1 MKKHL
6 RGMVIGGFIVLLIA
20 QTLGAVLSVSTFE
33 KTFRES
39 LESKYRILV
48 GELRRQVE
56 RDVDFGRPIY
66 LLGGVEKMFAA
77 VLERD
82 GNISALYVS
91 QADGKVLYSTEPS
104 SLGSRPAGMTVFPA
118 TRPAEGGEEYA
129 VASVGDSNWVSAPIR
144 YGGETLVGM
153 VRLRFKES
161 VVTTRVNALYVENV
175 RIILPIMLCATLLMI
190 GLLIGGEAA
199 AAKGRLRL
207 PAAVRATLAVGI
219 TLLIAQGSYAWLND
233 RQFERGY
240 IALFEGNVDAL
251 GQVMKTDLDKV
262 LGYGVAVERLN
273 GADAFL
279 ERNRVRTREAE
290 SLAIVDPA
298 GRILYSAEA
307 AGTWS
312 IFSAVS
318 GSGAGKPVSIIQDE
332 VRRVVP
338 LGSGAVPK
346 AYLVVNVNQKLI
358 GERLREALLDVLTI
372 LAVSLVLG
380 FELTRMLAV
389 VMPGIPGAKGGSA
402 AANEETA
409 AEEAAA
415 EEAAA
420 EQRRSLQVVRV
431 LAFVFFFAA
440 LIPLSFLPA
449 FIEKIYLGNPVSILG
464 LSRESII
471 GLPIAAY
478 MLGVTIFIP
487 LVGFLSTMLSIR
499 RIFFIAGSLFVV
511 GTLASAFASG
521 IGWLIAARLVAGM
534 GYGGIVI
541 NGSNLVV
548 ASTTDRN
555 RSTGFG
561 SWSAG
566 FAAATICAISVGG
579 VIVNRL
585 GYRVGILI
593 ATGAALFLLALV
605 AFYVPPSEPKKRR
618 VSVQKGSAAGGSA
631 PRGEGLLS
639 LLRIYRNR
647 SILMNLLFSSI
658 PFSLAYVG
666 IFQYILPLYMG
677 HSGIS
682 AADTGRLLTVYG
694 LISLATPLISRLAD
708 RKRNEKTIIVTGNVI
723 TGLSLVAFFVAI
735 TFFGSLSPYIL
746 LALVL
751 FGMGFGGMMIDASEE
766 SFLTSA
772 REAEE
777 LGEANFLGI
786 YATFEKV
793 TSIAVPLVA
802 GLLVATLG
810 FSGSIGVIGAFTL
823 AGAGIFAVLASNL
836 RSKA

>member
-6 RGMVIGGFIVLLIA
+6 RGMAIGGFIVLLIA

-66 LLGGVEKMFAA
+66 LLGGVGKMFAA

-82 GNISALYVS
+82 GNISALSVC

-104 SLGSRPAGMTVFPA
+104 SVGSRPAGMTDFPA

-129 VASVGDSNWVSAPIR
+129 VASVGDSNWASAPIR
-144 YGGETLVGM
+144 YGGEALVGM
-153 VRLRFKES
+153 VRLRFEES
-161 VVTTRVNALYVENV
+161 VVTTRVKALYVENV
-175 RIILPIMLCATLLMI
+175 RIILPIMLCATLLMV

-199 AAKGRLRL
+199 AAKGRLHL
-207 PAAVRATLAVGI
+207 PGAVRATLAVGI
-219 TLLIAQGSYAWLND
+219 TLLVAQASYAWLND

-298 GRILYSAEA
+298 GRTLYSAA
-307 AGTWS
+307 AARTWS
-312 IFSAVS
+312 IFSAAP
-318 GSGAGKPVSIIQDE
+318 GSVAGKPVSIIQDE

-338 LGSGAVPK
+338 LGSGAAPK

-389 VMPGIPGAKGGSA
+389 VMPGSTGAQGGSA
-402 AANEETA
+402 ATN
-409 AEEAAA
+409 EEAAA
-415 EEAAA
+415 EAAAA

-487 LVGFLSTMLSIR
+487 LVGFLSTKLSIR
-499 RIFFIAGSLFVV
+499 RIFFIAGSLFLV

-585 GYRVGILI
+585 GYQVGILI
-593 ATGAALFLLALV
+593 ATGVALCLLALV

-618 VSVQKGSAAGGSA
+618 VSALKGSTAGGGASGRSA